1 MRHFSGGRRG
11 AFVIHSGGG
20 AGELVTL
27 AAHGEAVAM
36 HGVPEA
42 VHARGDD
49 GRSAEDLR
57 ACVPARAAAEAGAGA
72 KTP

>member
-1 MRHFSGGRRG
+1 
-11 AFVIHSGGG
+11 
-20 AGELVTL
+20 LVTL

-42 VHARGDD
+42 IRAGGDD
-49 GRSAEDLR
+49 GPAAEDLR
-57 ACVPARAAAEAGAGA
+57 AGVPARETAEAGAGA

>member
-1 MRHFSGGRRG
+1 M
-11 AFVIHSGGG
+11 
-20 AGELVTL
+20 TL
-27 AAHGEAVAM
+27 AAHGEVVAM
-36 HGVPEA
+36 HGVPEV